1 MFAAKNEI
9 TRTPPQASSK
19 RKLESEFD
27 VSSGSESQAKTDD
40 SAKKLNLSCR
50 SDSDPV
56 NQTASRFE
64 RSMFETEFKQHL
76 MRINALELDL
86 KHVQNEKEELQFQV
100 IDMKRKHGEEMS
112 ELQEVKQGLE
122 ISLKSAKT
130 NEKLLY
136 SEMEHLR
143 DRAEAVSGVE
153 LPGKEKEIRELKT
166 KVEEVRLS
174 FCKFNG

>member
-1 MFAAKNEI
+1 
-9 TRTPPQASSK
+9 
-19 RKLESEFD
+19 
-27 VSSGSESQAKTDD
+27 
-40 SAKKLNLSCR
+40 
-50 SDSDPV
+50 
-56 NQTASRFE
+56 
-64 RSMFETEFKQHL
+64 

-143 DRAEAVSGVE
+143 DKAESVSGVE

-174 FCKFNG
+174 VN